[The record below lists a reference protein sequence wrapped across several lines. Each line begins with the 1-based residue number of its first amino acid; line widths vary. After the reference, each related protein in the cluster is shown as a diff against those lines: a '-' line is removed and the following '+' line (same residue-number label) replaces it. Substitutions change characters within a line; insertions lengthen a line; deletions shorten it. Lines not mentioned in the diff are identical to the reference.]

1 MKNVIAAVCAATISV
16 VAHGVGLMRDQ
27 VDAIEAPAAAPPRQV
42 QLGNHF
48 ESLTMGA
55 VSAVEPVAAAT
66 PPASSLAASVS
77 PTVTPTYAAQ
87 TAVAPARRD
96 PIEPVREQTA
106 LTAVETGPRPIVR
119 PENLRPPQQQ
129 VTQGGAQ
136 QNTVAGGQ
144 RATAAAQTAAAAPS
158 GQGIEETAVVT
169 TNSRAARNY
178 GNVVMRK
185 ISRTRRVSTGLRGRT
200 LVAFA
205 IGGTGALDSVSV
217 AQSSGNAEL
226 DNLAVDHIRRAAPF
240 DPPPQGAQRRFSV
253 VIEGR

>member
-27 VDAIEAPAAAPPRQV
+27 VDAVDIPAAAPPRQV

-48 ESLTMGA
+48 ESHTMGA
-55 VSAVEPVAAAT
+55 ISSVEPVAAA
-66 PPASSLAASVS
+66 PAPASSLAATSA
-77 PTVTPTYAAQ
+77 PTITPTYAAQ
-87 TAVAPARRD
+87 MAAPPTTPE

-119 PENLRPPQQQ
+119 PENLRPPQQRAS
-129 VTQGGAQ
+129 QGAAQ
-136 QNTVAGGQ
+136 QNTVAGAQ
-144 RATAAAQTAAAAPS
+144 RATAPVQTPAAAPS
-158 GQGIEETAVVT
+158 GQGVEETAVVT

-185 ISRTRRVSTGLRGRT
+185 ISRTRRVSTGIRGRT

-217 AQSSGNAEL
+217 ANSSGNAEL
-226 DNLAVDHIRRAAPF
+226 DTLAVDHIRRAAPF
-240 DPPPQGAQRRFSV
+240 DPPPEGAQRRFSV

>member
-27 VDAIEAPAAAPPRQV
+27 VDAAEEPAAAPPRQV

-48 ESLTMGA
+48 ENLTLGS
-55 VSAVEPVAAAT
+55 VSSVEPVAAA
-66 PPASSLAASVS
+66 PAPASSLAA
-77 PTVTPTYAAQ
+77 TVTPTITPTYATQ
-87 TAVAPARRD
+87 TAASPMALE
-96 PIEPVREQTA
+96 PIEPVREQTT

-119 PENLRPPQQQ
+119 PENLRPPQQSAP
-129 VTQGGAQ
+129 QGRAQ
-136 QNTVAGGQ
+136 QNTVAGAQ
-144 RATAAAQTAAAAPS
+144 RATTAAQTTVAAPS
-158 GQGIEETAVVT
+158 GQGAEETAVVA

-217 AQSSGNAEL
+217 AESSGNAEL

-240 DPPPQGAQRRFSV
+240 DPPPEGAQRRFSV